1 MHRLGGAQ
9 NLSSMPRLTPLPAP
23 AATSGSEGQQVW
35 GLSLGTGTAGTRRDR
50 DVKPGCVSEK
60 GGYLRPQGSG
70 SLDQRLPGRHSMV
83 SGSPG
88 ILRAPSA
95 QVNVTLDPTGKL
107 LECSSLD
114 GLEWVMAGGGPQSPV
129 AGEHLLR

>member
-1 MHRLGGAQ
+1 
-9 NLSSMPRLTPLPAP
+9 
-23 AATSGSEGQQVW
+23 
-35 GLSLGTGTAGTRRDR
+35 
-50 DVKPGCVSEK
+50 
-60 GGYLRPQGSG
+60 
-70 SLDQRLPGRHSMV
+70 MV